1 MGYSQQASYELFTMR
16 NVAHQHLQ
24 IIMHNLV
31 FQNITVHLQVGLY
44 YKGPNSVLKS
54 QTESSRRL
62 LSPTE
67 SDAKR
72 VKL

>member
-1 MGYSQQASYELFTMR
+1 MGSSQQASYELFTMR

-24 IIMHNLV
+24 IIMHNLE
-31 FQNITVHLQVGLY
+31 FQNITILLQVGLY